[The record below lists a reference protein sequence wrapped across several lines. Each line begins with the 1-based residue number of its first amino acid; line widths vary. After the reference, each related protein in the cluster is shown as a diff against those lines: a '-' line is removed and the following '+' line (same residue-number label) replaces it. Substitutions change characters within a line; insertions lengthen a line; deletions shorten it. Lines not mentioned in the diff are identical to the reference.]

1 VLQVVIAITGFGKF
15 KGVGENPTER
25 FVKAMPFFLKANPLP
40 PHVVVDRCIVMEVS
54 AEGCKEELDIMRSTV
69 FQNSTDCRVYLHLG
83 VAVGN
88 TTFKLETTAWNG
100 ANTCGESLNLRRCSS
115 LNVCR
120 DACSLTWC
128 GTLEASFRVADER
141 GWEPSHEAIYQ
152 QDGKPSFRRR
162 TKLPIG
168 KIVRK
173 VQNQHY
179 PVALS
184 SVGHDCE
191 NRRAL

>member
-1 VLQVVIAITGFGKF
+1 MTAATVCCAVAGAIATYYLLKSKRKKKKPARVMPPPFSVRLYLRGAARDDLIERAGVVQVVIAITGFGKF

-54 AEGCKEELDIMRSTV
+54 AEGCREELDIMRSTV

-100 ANTCGESLNLRRCSS
+100 GSMCDESVNLRHCSPR
-115 LNVCR
+115 NVCR
-120 DACSLTWC
+120 DACLLT
-128 GTLEASFRVADER
+128 
-141 GWEPSHEAIYQ
+141 
-152 QDGKPSFRRR
+152 
-162 TKLPIG
+162 
-168 KIVRK
+168 
-173 VQNQHY
+173 
-179 PVALS
+179 
-184 SVGHDCE
+184 
-191 NRRAL
+191 